1 MYALYSEDSTAS
13 TLANSG
19 RHRRYIEAARK
30 TAEDSTFP
38 DYRHGALLVRGGSIL
53 NSAYN
58 KNSHIGWANRFR
70 AKSCGHATHHAEL
83 GAILGIDRAKSSG
96 ADVYVVRIGKNGE
109 LKGMFIPEGE
119 KETDVPP
126 VIVKMCKDYFGIDVT
141 EEVTIH

>member
-109 LKGMFIPEGE
+109 LKLSQPCLMCQSVLAHMG
-119 KETDVPP
+119 
-126 VIVKMCKDYFGIDVT
+126 VKRVYYSID
-141 EEVTIH
+141 ENNLGCIKL